1 MLFNQTFMMKAIY
14 SLVEVVATSNLHDK
28 NLQDLDVRA
37 KYGCN
42 IIGIQRGN
50 NTIISPSA
58 QETILEGDKLMIIG
72 HNQDLTR
79 FEEEGA

>member
-50 NTIISPSA
+50 NTIISP
-58 QETILEGDKLMIIG
+58 
-72 HNQDLTR
+72 
-79 FEEEGA
+79 